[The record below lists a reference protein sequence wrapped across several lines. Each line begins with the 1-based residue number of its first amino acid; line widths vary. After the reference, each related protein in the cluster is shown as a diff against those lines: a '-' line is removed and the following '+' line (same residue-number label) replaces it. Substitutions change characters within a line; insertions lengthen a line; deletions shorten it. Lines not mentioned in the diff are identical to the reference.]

1 MNWSEIYVPAGKVI
15 VDFHV
20 LSNEVNVLNNVTIST
35 YLQSLPLA
43 MACLVLTQTI
53 NLNWYW
59 TLIIVYVYG
68 PLTR

>member
-1 MNWSEIYVPAGKVI
+1 MPAGK
-15 VDFHV
+15 V
-20 LSNEVNVLNNVTIST
+20 LSNEVNVLNNVAIST

-43 MACLVLTQTI
+43 MAYLVLTRTI

-68 PLTR
+68 PLTS